1 MSELKTRI
9 TDDMKAAMK
18 GGDKPRLGVIRLILA
33 AIKQVEVDSRI
44 QLDDTQV
51 LVVLDKMLKQRKD
64 SFEQYQ
70 NAGRQ
75 DLADQESFEI
85 DVIKGYLPTPLS
97 AADIEAA
104 VAAAIVETGAA
115 SVRDMGKVMG
125 ILKSK
130 LQGRADMGQVGALI
144 KQRLNA

>member
-1 MSELKTRI
+1 MSELKTQI
-9 TDDMKAAMK
+9 TNDMKAAMK

-33 AIKQVEVDSRI
+33 AIKQQEVDNRI
-44 QLDDTQV
+44 QLDDIQV

-64 SFEQYQ
+64 SQEQYQ

-85 DVIKGYLPTPLS
+85 DVIKGYLPAQLS
-97 AADIEAA
+97 EAEIISA
-104 VAAAIVETGAA
+104 IDAAIAESGAE

-125 ILKSK
+125 LLKPK
-130 LQGRADMGQVGALI
+130 LQGRADMGKVGGLI
-144 KQRLNA
+144 KQRLSA